1 MAKDLNKDL
10 AYKIAEELQN
20 EFAEIHLSGNLLNSI
35 VVKSTEN
42 GAVVEIPAQMYDL
55 DLYFETGQIVHNQGD
70 VSYASL
76 VDTTGGFSRKHT
88 NYVERCIRRAINR
101 WKTENGLQIKEGD
114 GND

>member
-1 MAKDLNKDL
+1 MTKDLNKDL

-76 VDTTGGFSRKHT
+76 VNTTGGFSRKHT
-88 NYVERCIRRAINR
+88 NYVERCIKRAINR
-101 WKTENGLQIKEGD
+101 WKIENSLYIKEGD